1 MHHDYHGDSAI
12 MTDEINRS
20 LGRIEGTLTEFK
32 AHTDRRFDEL
42 KDVISLAHKRAEV
55 AEEKAEKAQSYAE
68 GIVRKA
74 TYYSM
79 GFAGAITTVLFF
91 IKNKAIASIFGVH

>member
-1 MHHDYHGDSAI
+1 M

-32 AHTDRRFDEL
+32 AHTDRRFDEI
-42 KDVISLAHKRAEV
+42 KDVISIANKRAEL
-55 AEEKAEKAQSYAE
+55 AEKKADDAHQYAQ
-68 GIVRKA
+68 GLVKRA
-74 TYYSM
+74 TYYAM

-91 IKNKAIASIFGVH
+91 VKNKALAVILGSS

>member
-1 MHHDYHGDSAI
+1 MS
-12 MTDEINRS
+12 DEINRS

-42 KDVISLAHKRAEV
+42 KDVISLANKRAEI
-55 AEEKAEKAQSYAE
+55 AEEKAEAAHEYAS

-74 TYYSM
+74 TYYSI
-79 GFAGAITTVLFF
+79 GFAAAISSVLFF
-91 IKNKAIASIFGVH
+91 VKNKALAMILGVH